1 MMKHCRLIAF
11 ALALLLCLC
20 APAVAD
26 EPIEYRAGDYRY
38 VLLADGTAEI
48 VAYTGLASGM
58 TLPAELDGYKVTSIG
73 EKAFASK
80 KLSSIIIPEGITSI
94 GDGAFFSCASLT
106 SVTIPD
112 SVVHVGANP
121 FADCSSLNS
130 IRVSPSHPVLATID
144 GVLFNKTA
152 KELIC

>member
-48 VAYTGLASGM
+48 VAYTLGVWHDLAGR
-58 TLPAELDGYKVTSIG
+58 TGWV
-73 EKAFASK
+73 
-80 KLSSIIIPEGITSI
+80 
-94 GDGAFFSCASLT
+94 
-106 SVTIPD
+106 
-112 SVVHVGANP
+112 
-121 FADCSSLNS
+121 
-130 IRVSPSHPVLATID
+130 
-144 GVLFNKTA
+144 
-152 KELIC
+152 